1 MNKIVLLGLVFL
13 CTPCFV
19 LAETLTTDN
28 LIVNGTFESGNSN
41 GWTTNGDVQVL
52 NDCCGSNYDLE
63 FGDSGSIEQSFNLTS
78 DTISQSMLNNG
89 IQLDSSILIQNGE
102 GGPSPAW
109 SSNGGADTFTIRLQI
124 RNSDNEVLAT
134 TNNIRT
140 TTTGINGEAFS
151 DQVIYN
157 GSGSN
162 IGNLFISGSD
172 ANAPATLGGPN
183 VDNIAI
189 FLTYDNTVMTATQ
202 SAALT
207 ETVQELNE
215 VIELFEEI
223 IPEKILTEEFVI
235 QEFEPI
241 ALEIIEESFTEL
253 TLAEQFVEEELI
265 LAAVET
271 EPEIVELV
279 EPEPI
284 EIAEEIQTIEEEIYA
299 EVTPQEETE
308 IAQQEEI
315 NNEEVTEQSGTI
327 REESGTT
334 GTGNESVTET
344 TSTETNTIS
353 GIDKIAAKVA
363 SKIQDLDKRLQVTQ
377 IIVAKVIMG
386 KNNNI
391 INTYSKFGNEIF
403 DNQLEITE
411 MSLTTAYLKEIEKDN
426 RVIASPVLIE
436 YQEKLNQANDDV
448 IRAEENLRRIKLG
461 Y

>member
-265 LAAVET
+265 LAVVET

-377 IIVAKVIMG
+377 IIIAKVIMG